1 VDIEVGQ
8 VHLAHRRLSIL
19 DLSPAGNQP
28 FIDTETGCALV
39 SNGEIYNFREL
50 RIQLENAGYRFHSEG
65 DTEVLIKGYLHWGE
79 SVLERLRGMFAFG
92 LWDERKQALWL
103 VRDPYGI
110 KPLYYA
116 YSAAG
121 SRRHRWFYAARQRA
135 GALHLLSRCSF
146 LAGRAQST
154 DYLEWVGGC
163 DLLCI
168 RGRYLAQYRTQS
180 GTA

>member
-50 RIQLENAGYRFHSEG
+50 RIQLENAGYLFRSEG

-121 SRRHRWFYAARQRA
+121 SRRHRWFYAAWQRA
-135 GALHLLSRCSF
+135 RAVYLLSGCAVF
-146 LAGRAQST
+146 AGRART
-154 DYLEWVGGC
+154 MGNHEWAGGC
-163 DLLCI
+163 DVLCI
-168 RGRYLAQYRTQS
+168 RSRDLAQCCTQS